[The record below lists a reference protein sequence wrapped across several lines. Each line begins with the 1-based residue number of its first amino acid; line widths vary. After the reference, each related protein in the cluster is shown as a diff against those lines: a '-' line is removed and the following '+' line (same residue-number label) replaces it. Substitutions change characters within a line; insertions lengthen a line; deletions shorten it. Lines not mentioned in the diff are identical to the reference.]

1 MNPCQITAFFLKGCK
16 SVRFN
21 VYLDFL
27 GYRAIVKC
35 CNLLRKTKTSMTFK
49 NLRTCC
55 LALSLLFFA
64 CDSAPKEYAT
74 LLIYGGPIYTVDSTQ
89 AMVEA
94 VATKD
99 NKILFA
105 GSLVEAEAYKT
116 EATQVID
123 LGGKTMT
130 PGLIEGHGHFMGL
143 GYNELD
149 LDLMQTTSYQEIID
163 AVAEKVKTTA
173 PGEWIIGRG
182 WHQSKWTEMPED
194 TVNGFQTHYRLSEV
208 SPDNPVYLS
217 HASGHAGFANAKAM
231 EIAGIEILPKDGIDK
246 LEVEGGEEIRD
257 GLCRPTGIFNER
269 AQGLIG
275 KHIPETTPEKNI
287 KAFEL
292 AVAACQ
298 RNGITGFHDAGIG
311 QETIALY
318 DQMKT
323 EQKMN
328 VRMYAMLTGWDKE
341 LLDEWYQKGPLVD
354 PDHLVTIRSVK
365 LNCDGALGS
374 RGAWL
379 LEAYTDRPGHF
390 GHETLPMEFVKETA
404 LNGLQNGFQVCSHA
418 IGDRANKEILDR
430 YEAAFTAL
438 PDLITDHRF
447 RIEHAQHLHPDDIPR
462 FAQLGVI
469 PAMQAVHL
477 SSDRP
482 WAIDR
487 LGEKRI
493 KEGAYMWQALLKTGI
508 PIVNGTDVPVEPLNP
523 IASLFASISRKTL
536 QGTPEGGY
544 EPEQKM
550 TREQALRS
558 YTIDAAYG
566 AFEEKIKGSITPGKL
581 ADFTIYSQDLM
592 AVPEEEFLN
601 TTIEMTIFDGK
612 VVYTKGK

>member
-1 MNPCQITAFFLKGCK
+1 MHYKNSILLSITLGILIAGCSNPKRE
-16 SVRFN
+16 S
-21 VYLDFL
+21 
-27 GYRAIVKC
+27 
-35 CNLLRKTKTSMTFK
+35 
-49 NLRTCC
+49 
-55 LALSLLFFA
+55 
-64 CDSAPKEYAT
+64 AT
-74 LLIYGGPIYTVDSTQ
+74 LLIYDGPIYTVDSTQ

-116 EATQVID
+116 ETTQVID

-143 GYNELD
+143 GYNELN

-163 AVAEKVKTTA
+163 AVAKKVKTTA

-246 LEVEGGEEIRD
+246 LEVEGGEVMRD
-257 GLCRPTGIFNER
+257 GLGRPTGIFNER
-269 AQGLIG
+269 AQSLIG

-323 EQKMN
+323 EEKMN

-379 LEAYTDRPGHF
+379 LETYTDRPGHF

-447 RIEHAQHLHPDDIPR
+447 PIEHAQHLHPDDIPR

-523 IASLFASISRKTL
+523 IASLFASVSRKTL

-558 YTIDAAYG
+558 YTLDAAYG

-592 AVPEEEFLN
+592 TVPEEEFLN